1 MLATERQRRVL
12 EHLREHGNAS
22 VQELAAL
29 VDCSEPTLRRDLF
42 ALDTQGLIQRSRGG
56 AAFPSS
62 GHLSSPPPNATDD
75 AWSNLAR
82 LGAALVKDG
91 ETIALGGGPLIAQL
105 AAHLADRKNL
115 SVVTN
120 SLLVSDALAESDV
133 DVIVAGGLLRGAA
146 MNLVGS
152 RAERIFSEF
161 GARRAFVSGDGLTSK
176 WGLSCADAASASVEQ
191 VMASSAQEVAVI
203 IDGGAVGTD
212 AMSLTVPRNRID
224 DVVTDGN
231 ASEAILDELRES
243 GVRVHIVRPHTGGE
257 R

>member
-1 MLATERQRRVL
+1 V
-12 EHLREHGNAS
+12 N
-22 VQELAAL
+22 
-29 VDCSEPTLRRDLF
+29 CSEPTLRRDLF

-56 AAFPSS
+56 AAFPA
-62 GHLSSPPPNATDD
+62 GHLSSPPHNATDD
-75 AWSNLAR
+75 AWSNLAG
-82 LGAALVKDG
+82 LGATLVKDG
-91 ETIALGGGPLIAQL
+91 ETIALGGGQLIAQL
-105 AAHLADRKNL
+105 AAHLTDRKSL

-152 RAERIFSEF
+152 RAERTFSEF

-176 WGLSCADAASASVEQ
+176 WGLSRADAASASVEQ
-191 VMASSAQEVAVI
+191 VIASSAQEVTVI
-203 IDGGAVGTD
+203 IDGGAIGTD
-212 AMSLTVPRNRID
+212 AMSLTVPRDRID

-231 ASEAILDELRES
+231 ASETVLDELRDS
-243 GVRVHIVRPHTGGE
+243 GVRVHTVRTPTGGE